1 MPTPKALG
9 RQARLHHLVL
19 LGLAQ
24 SKPRLALDKQSR
36 DRWCNRSRLLRTLI
50 SGKKLKQM
58 KLVYSIYQLIEV
70 QCGLELKLVGD
81 KSSNLGRR

>member
-9 RQARLHHLVL
+9 RQALLHHLVL

-24 SKPRLALDKQSR
+24 SKPRIALDKQSR
-36 DRWCNRSRLLRTLI
+36 DRWCNRSRLLHTLI

-58 KLVYSIYQLIEV
+58 KLVYSIYQLIDNFLY
-70 QCGLELKLVGD
+70 CKL
-81 KSSNLGRR
+81 SSLNTRFLLY